1 MGLWRNK
8 NTVDPSR
15 GSSRR
20 SAESRGVPSP
30 GGASEFDY
38 RVNRPTWFSRLLL
51 QPHTASEKVS
61 IHIIRRLNLES
72 TDSVEWLCINI
83 IWVYLKFNKAVLT
96 RCRSYTNHIKQY
108 VIVNITDMSFM
119 DIWVYLKSKRDD
131 VILFL
136 IRYPQY
142 LLLPALEGWSDLCP
156 SLTATK
162 SPGTS
167 LSFTLMTFFHCRPLS
182 SPEPCCWLIRWLW
195 KPYRTCHFHRRYQTL
210 THWLP

>member
-51 QPHTASEKVS
+51 QPHTASEKAS

-108 VIVNITDMSFM
+108 VIVNITDMSFYGHLS
-119 DIWVYLKSKRDD
+119 ILEEQKRWCNP
-131 VILFL
+131 VS
-136 IRYPQY
+136 YTVPQY
-142 LLLPALEGWSDLCP
+142 LLLPALEGWSRLV
-156 SLTATK
+156 
-162 SPGTS
+162 
-167 LSFTLMTFFHCRPLS
+167 SFPHS
-182 SPEPCCWLIRWLW
+182 N
-195 KPYRTCHFHRRYQTL
+195 
-210 THWLP
+210 